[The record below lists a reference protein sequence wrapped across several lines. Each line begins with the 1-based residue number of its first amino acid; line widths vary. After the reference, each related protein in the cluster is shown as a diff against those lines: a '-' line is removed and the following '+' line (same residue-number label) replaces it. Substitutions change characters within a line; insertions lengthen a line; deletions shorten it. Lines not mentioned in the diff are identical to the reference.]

1 MSGSAAR
8 FSCLVAFVATVGCG
22 FKAAN
27 SEPMSGTGGGG
38 HAGAGGGAGTTGG
51 AGRGGGL
58 SSSSTT
64 PVARHRRR
72 RNVTG
77 TLDAN
82 CGVKTQSAK
91 AIPPDIMLVMDR
103 SLSMTNDIERPAVRR
118 RHGNQRQ
125 LRPNSKWELMVPALN
140 DVITGPTRR

>member
-27 SEPMSGTGGGG
+27 SEPMSVTGGGG

-51 AGRGGGL
+51 AGRGGG
-58 SSSSTT
+58 
-64 PVARHRRR
+64 PVIIVNDAGSPGTGGGG
-72 RNVTG
+72 NVTG

-103 SLSMTNDIERPAVRR
+103 SLSMTNDV
-118 RHGNQRQ
+118 
-125 LRPNSKWELMVPALN
+125 N
-140 DVITGPTRR
+140 DQQCAGGTGTTATAGPTRNGS